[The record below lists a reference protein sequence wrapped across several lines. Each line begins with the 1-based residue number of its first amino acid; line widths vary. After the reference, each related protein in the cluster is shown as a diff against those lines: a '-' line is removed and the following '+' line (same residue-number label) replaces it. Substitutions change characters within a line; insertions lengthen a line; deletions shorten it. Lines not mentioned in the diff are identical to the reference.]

1 MPRPCWPL
9 RSALLLPLLLGC
21 RPGKDAPPA
30 PPRTAADS
38 QAAHVA
44 EVIAAGGVVDSILP
58 LPEAL
63 ARFRAGLAANPDT
76 LRHAAP
82 SRDALVARWA
92 AAVAASDTATLNAL
106 LLDRAEFA
114 WLYYPGSRMSLP
126 PYEAPPGLLW
136 GQLLATSES
145 GIAQLLRAHGGAPV
159 RVLALRCP
167 APPVSEGRNR
177 LHERCEVRVRTAS
190 RELPFTRLFGT
201 ILERDG
207 RFKFLGY
214 ANAL

>member
-1 MPRPCWPL
+1 MTRRAL
-9 RSALLLPLLLGC
+9 IGALLGGVLAACQG
-21 RPGKDAPPA
+21 PPDGMRT

-44 EVIAAGGVVDSILP
+44 EVVAAGGVVDSILP
-58 LPEAL
+58 VAEAL
-63 ARFRAGLAANPDT
+63 ARFRAEAGPRTDT
-76 LRHAAP
+76 LRGAAP
-82 SRDALVARWA
+82 SRDALVARWS
-92 AAVAASDTATLNAL
+92 AAVAASDTAALNAL

-136 GQLLATSES
+136 GQLLASSEE
-145 GIAQLLRAHGGAPV
+145 GATQLLRRFGGRPFRAA
-159 RVLALRCP
+159 ALRCP
-167 APPVSEGRNR
+167 APPVAEGDNR
-177 LHERCEVRVRTAS
+177 LHERCEVRVTAAGA
-190 RELPFTRLFGT
+190 PAGFVRLFGT

-214 ANAL
+214 ANPL